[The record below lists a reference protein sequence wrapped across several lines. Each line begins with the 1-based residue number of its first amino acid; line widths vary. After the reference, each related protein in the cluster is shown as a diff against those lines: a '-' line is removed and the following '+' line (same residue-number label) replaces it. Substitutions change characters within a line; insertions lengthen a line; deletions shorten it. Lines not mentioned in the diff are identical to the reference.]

1 MTSEPSISERS
12 SDAQEQLSLA
22 TEAIGKKN
30 YAAALAELEQ
40 IPAFARTPAVLS
52 AYALC
57 LAEVKQSYKTAT
69 NLCHEAIKKEPKNPE
84 HYFRQGKILL
94 LASRKKDAIWVMRMG
109 LRHGRHAGI
118 IDCLG
123 SLGVRRPPPLQFLD
137 RSNPINKYL
146 GLLLSRLNLR

>member
-1 MTSEPSISERS
+1 MSEEPTTKERNSETH
-12 SDAQEQLSLA
+12 EQLSLA

-40 IPAFARTPAVLS
+40 IPSFARTPAVLS

-57 LAEVKQSYKTAT
+57 LAEVKGSYKTAT

-94 LASRKKDAIWVMRMG
+94 LANRKKDAIWVMRMG

-123 SLGVRRPPPLQFLD
+123 SLGVRRPPPLGFLD
-137 RSNPINKYL
+137 RSNPINKYI
-146 GLLLSRLNLR
+146 GLLLTRLNLR

>member
-1 MTSEPSISERS
+1 MSDEPSIAERNSET
-12 SDAQEQLSLA
+12 QGQLSLA
-22 TEAIGKKN
+22 TEAMDKKN

-57 LAEVKQSYKTAT
+57 LAEAKGSYKTAT
-69 NLCHEAIKKEPKNPE
+69 NLCHEAIKKESKNPE
-84 HYFRQGKILL
+84 HYFRQGRILL
-94 LASRKKDAIWVMRMG
+94 LAKRKKDAIWVMRMG

-118 IDCLG
+118 IDSLG
-123 SLGVRRPPPLQFLD
+123 RLGVRRPPPFQFLD

-146 GLLLSRLNLR
+146 GLLLTRLNLR

>member
-1 MTSEPSISERS
+1 MSEEPSIAERNSE
-12 SDAQEQLSLA
+12 AQEQLSLA
-22 TEAIGKKN
+22 TASIERKN

-40 IPAFARTPAVLS
+40 IPVFARTPAVLS

-57 LAEVKQSYKTAT
+57 LAEVKGNYKTAT

-84 HYFRQGKILL
+84 HYFRQGKILI
-94 LASRKKDAIWVMRMG
+94 LANRKKDAIWVMRMG

-118 IDCLG
+118 IDSLG
-123 SLGVRRPPPLQFLD
+123 RLGVRRPPPFEFLD

-146 GLLLSRLNLR
+146 GLLLTRLNLR